1 MAKGVHWDTENLQLT
16 YAKGTRNFCLTPMIH
31 DQFVIEYRPLDD
43 NTAFTTI
50 GATITPKEPIPEP
63 IPGRKTQLEEVP
75 DLQDDLVAMRAHK
88 STDPPTPKRAS
99 LQEWHELMGYP
110 NPEALSHLPKAATGV
125 EFTTKELDSIVYEQC
140 ELTNS
145 KQKVARAP
153 RERSTI
159 PFDTVSW
166 DVMYIKDG
174 LGGEKRVLHAVDDY
188 TRIHFVFT
196 LYNNKLDSLIKC
208 LKAIAAY
215 VFRQYG
221 LIIRTWRHDSLPT
234 LIASTRYN
242 D

>member
-1 MAKGVHWDTENLQLT
+1 
-16 YAKGTRNFCLTPMIH
+16 
-31 DQFVIEYRPLDD
+31 
-43 NTAFTTI
+43 
-50 GATITPKEPIPEP
+50 
-63 IPGRKTQLEEVP
+63 
-75 DLQDDLVAMRAHK
+75 
-88 STDPPTPKRAS
+88 
-99 LQEWHELMGYP
+99 MGHP
-110 NPEALSHLPKAATGV
+110 NPEALSYLLKAAIGV
-125 EFTTKELDSIVYEQC
+125 EFMTKELDSIVCEQC

-166 DVMYIKDG
+166 DVMYMKDG
-174 LGGEKRVLHAVDDY
+174 LGGEKRVLHAVDDC

-196 LYNNKLDSLIKC
+196 LYNDKLDSLIKC
-208 LKAIAAY
+208 LKAITAY

-221 LIIRTWRHDSLPT
+221 LIIRTWQHDSLPT